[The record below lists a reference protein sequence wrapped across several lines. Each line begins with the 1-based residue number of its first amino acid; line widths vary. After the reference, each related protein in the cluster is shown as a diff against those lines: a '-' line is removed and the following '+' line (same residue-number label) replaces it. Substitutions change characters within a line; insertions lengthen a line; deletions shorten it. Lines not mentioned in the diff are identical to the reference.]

1 MTFYT
6 CFDERGGMIARCQT
20 EAEVEQLRRRGRRI
34 ALVQRM
40 APQEVVV
47 CGLTSRAL
55 EIEEEL

>member
-40 APQEVVV
+40 APQEAVV

>member
-1 MTFYT
+1 
-6 CFDERGGMIARCQT
+6 MIARCQT

>member
-1 MTFYT
+1 
-6 CFDERGGMIARCQT
+6 MIARCQT

-40 APQEVVV
+40 APQEAVV